1 MKIVDRYLL
10 RELAFPFIITVA
22 GFMVIVQLNL
32 ILQLSGLLID
42 KGVSLGVL
50 ARLLFYRLPDL
61 LVFSLPVATLFA
73 IFLALGRLGH
83 DRELV
88 ALQAGGFSLKR
99 LIVPLLIAGLLV
111 SGLTLLLEDS
121 LAPWGTH
128 QYWNLMRR
136 LYLQRSV
143 LLIQDNTFFKGPE
156 QRFFYVRHYDA
167 QRKLLEGVLI
177 YDLSGTLAAPE
188 LGRAYPQV
196 ISAKEASWN
205 GQIWLLRQG
214 TIYAFDAAG
223 KLVFHDSFQ
232 SMKINVGNDLRGLFL
247 EQRTPQEMSLSE
259 LSARIAALR
268 RNSLAAQSLVVT
280 YQSKLAIPLAA
291 FVFALFGAPLS
302 LLFGPRGRALGIVLS
317 FLLVNLYAGLLVWVE
332 LLGKRQVLPPAL
344 APWLPNLVFTLVGL
358 YLFMLVGRVSRSDLR
373 QRLKRWLPSLLLL
386 ILSFA
391 SAWPAQA
398 APQTPSE
405 RLPLRLTAA
414 KLIVQSGAQRIQAE
428 GQVRAHYGVN
438 QLRAQW
444 LQLEEQPDG
453 SWQLRARGGV
463 EFSNGQLSAAA
474 EQLSARLRFDANG
487 RPIAQDIALSQ
498 SASLRYAVY
507 AKVGARHGSPLQAS
521 PLLSA
526 RTLTLTSR
534 PGSAGWLI
542 QALGRVRFE
551 QPSQKLIARAQT
563 LSLRFQT
570 EPGGALRA
578 QSARLQRFSGA
589 SDFVNSQ
596 HKIYRLRYQGQEA
609 RLRFDAQ
616 NHIKQIDI
624 TQGEFTTCG
633 CQAAIPQ
640 ASYSLGAKSVSLY
653 PDQLLVAS
661 GVTLRALGQ
670 PIFWMPFYLAPLG
683 KLQRNPLI
691 PQIGSSVARG
701 WFVRWRLPFFAAADN
716 YGALLLDYYSRYG
729 EVGSGLDLNYS
740 LSVGRGRL
748 YWYRLVGR
756 GEAFS
761 LDWSHHWAGQIAKF
775 PLQLDLAAALRAGA
789 LAQVKRPTKLLSQAA
804 LSGELAGVTWRAAWV
819 RDQYLLGPQTNSKQ
833 AKQVP
838 YRSLERLPELTLGR
852 SGKLAQ
858 GLWSYRLSAA
868 WGRYREQALDG
879 SSRVSSRFDGA
890 LRVTLADLALFSS
903 ALHLKLDAGYRL
915 TFYGLSERREAW
927 EALPTLSLA
936 PFSGFKASLAYSFR
950 RVQGKTPF
958 SFDRLTLANL
968 LRGQAHWSVAGW
980 GASLSGSYDYTGR
993 RFAPA
998 QLALSHQAGWSQ
1010 TTLNWQYDL
1019 NLGRPITL
1027 GWSERLR
1034 WRRLALSLSGGYD
1047 FRLAHMQDLIAKLDF
1062 GRPLR
1067 VALDLNLER
1076 LRLER
1081 VNLQSALAWPGW
1093 QFSFGGEFS
1102 LVQGRL
1108 TAVQFGLV
1116 HHFCHD
1122 CWQIGL
1128 YGNGQQLQ
1136 IQAQIN
1142 AFPMAHLSY
1151 SPTDRRLAFGA
1162 QH

>member
-223 KLVFHDSFQ
+223 KLAFHDSFQ
-232 SMKINVGNDLRGLFL
+232 SMKIDVGNDLRGLFL

-268 RNSLAAQSLVVT
+268 RSSLAAQSLIVT

-358 YLFMLVGRVSRSDLR
+358 YLFALVGRVSRSDLR
-373 QRLKRWLPSLLLL
+373 QRLKRWLPSLLLVL
-386 ILSFA
+386 LFA

-405 RLPLRLTAA
+405 RLPLRLTAD

-428 GQVRAHYGVN
+428 GRVRAHYGVN

-453 SWQLRARGGV
+453 SWQLRAQGEV

-507 AKVGARHGSPLQAS
+507 AKAGARQTS

-526 RTLTLTSR
+526 RTLTLTRR
-534 PGSAGWLI
+534 PGSAGWLV

-551 QPSQKLIARAQT
+551 QPSQKLIAWTSQPA
-563 LSLRFQT
+563 
-570 EPGGALRA
+570 EPGRRVKVRVAGSR
-578 QSARLQRFSGA
+578 RGRVLQRSTE
-589 SDFVNSQ
+589 
-596 HKIYRLRYQGQEA
+596 R
-609 RLRFDAQ
+609 
-616 NHIKQIDI
+616 
-624 TQGEFTTCG
+624 CG
-633 CQAAIPQ
+633 
-640 ASYSLGAKSVSLY
+640 
-653 PDQLLVAS
+653 
-661 GVTLRALGQ
+661 
-670 PIFWMPFYLAPLG
+670 
-683 KLQRNPLI
+683 
-691 PQIGSSVARG
+691 
-701 WFVRWRLPFFAAADN
+701 
-716 YGALLLDYYSRYG
+716 
-729 EVGSGLDLNYS
+729 
-740 LSVGRGRL
+740 
-748 YWYRLVGR
+748 
-756 GEAFS
+756 
-761 LDWSHHWAGQIAKF
+761 
-775 PLQLDLAAALRAGA
+775 
-789 LAQVKRPTKLLSQAA
+789 
-804 LSGELAGVTWRAAWV
+804 RAA
-819 RDQYLLGPQTNSKQ
+819 
-833 AKQVP
+833 
-838 YRSLERLPELTLGR
+838 
-852 SGKLAQ
+852 
-858 GLWSYRLSAA
+858 
-868 WGRYREQALDG
+868 
-879 SSRVSSRFDGA
+879 
-890 LRVTLADLALFSS
+890 
-903 ALHLKLDAGYRL
+903 
-915 TFYGLSERREAW
+915 
-927 EALPTLSLA
+927 
-936 PFSGFKASLAYSFR
+936 
-950 RVQGKTPF
+950 
-958 SFDRLTLANL
+958 
-968 LRGQAHWSVAGW
+968 
-980 GASLSGSYDYTGR
+980 
-993 RFAPA
+993 
-998 QLALSHQAGWSQ
+998 
-1010 TTLNWQYDL
+1010 
-1019 NLGRPITL
+1019 
-1027 GWSERLR
+1027 
-1034 WRRLALSLSGGYD
+1034 
-1047 FRLAHMQDLIAKLDF
+1047 
-1062 GRPLR
+1062 
-1067 VALDLNLER
+1067 
-1076 LRLER
+1076 
-1081 VNLQSALAWPGW
+1081 
-1093 QFSFGGEFS
+1093 
-1102 LVQGRL
+1102 
-1108 TAVQFGLV
+1108 
-1116 HHFCHD
+1116 
-1122 CWQIGL
+1122 
-1128 YGNGQQLQ
+1128 
-1136 IQAQIN
+1136 
-1142 AFPMAHLSY
+1142 
-1151 SPTDRRLAFGA
+1151 
-1162 QH
+1162 